1 MHNLEA
7 FIDKIE
13 HIIFQPSNRNK
24 NIFRNV
30 KKTARDALNKI
41 KTESDCCIRVQDK
54 GSRFM
59 ILSNEDYCS
68 KMTTQIERGSFFTLL
83 SDINKSFQKE
93 VEDLSLIKNG
103 QAT

>member
-1 MHNLEA
+1 
-7 FIDKIE
+7 
-13 HIIFQPSNRNK
+13 
-24 NIFRNV
+24 
-30 KKTARDALNKI
+30 
-41 KTESDCCIRVQDK
+41 
-54 GSRFM
+54 M

-83 SDINKSFQKE
+83 SDFNKSFQKE

>member
-1 MHNLEA
+1 
-7 FIDKIE
+7 
-13 HIIFQPSNRNK
+13 
-24 NIFRNV
+24 
-30 KKTARDALNKI
+30 
-41 KTESDCCIRVQDK
+41 
-54 GSRFM
+54 M

-68 KMTTQIERGSFFTLL
+68 KVTTQIERGSFFTLL